1 MDINASDVFFYQS
14 ITINVSVFVV
24 AAHARLFKSQG
35 SNGLQDDQWRA
46 THK

>member
-1 MDINASDVFFYQS
+1 MDINTIDTFCLL
-14 ITINVSVFVV
+14 IINVSVFVA

>member
-1 MDINASDVFFYQS
+1 MDINTSDAFCLL
-14 ITINVSVFVV
+14 IINVSFFIV